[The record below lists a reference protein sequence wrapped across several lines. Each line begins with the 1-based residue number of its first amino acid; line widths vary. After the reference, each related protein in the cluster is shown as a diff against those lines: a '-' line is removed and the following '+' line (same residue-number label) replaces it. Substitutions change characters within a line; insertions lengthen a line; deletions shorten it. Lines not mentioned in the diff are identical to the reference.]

1 MMQSLGSKQR
11 DVDDFDGGGADA
23 VAPATG
29 ATSAV
34 AGHEEPIKIVRCGGY
49 KNAPVYLYSLI
60 ILKLNNKYPGKY
72 F

>member
-1 MMQSLGSKQR
+1 VPAPWNLQQIKRKHQQMMQSLGSKQR

-34 AGHEEPIKIVRCGGY
+34 AGHEEPIKIVRCGG
-49 KNAPVYLYSLI
+49 
-60 ILKLNNKYPGKY
+60 
-72 F
+72 